1 MDQAGGLMAKV
12 DLPYVQRFRDRH
24 GKVRHYFRKPGC
36 KRLALPGEPMSREF
50 LAAYHTA
57 LAKQEKRPVG
67 LEQTKAGTL
76 GALLVELYTSTEW
89 ANLKENTQANY
100 RNIYERFRQVYGH
113 NPVTDLTRK
122 DVQDMMAEK
131 RATPGAAKNFLKRLR
146 TLLDFSVDRGYRA
159 DNPARTVKA
168 PTLASGGFRAW
179 TDEDIS
185 RFEAFHAP
193 GTRARL
199 ALALLLYTG
208 QRRSD
213 IVTMGRQHV
222 SGGSIHVLQL
232 KGKKGQPRTRLAI
245 PLHPILKATLDAEPK
260 ANMTFLMTAYGKPMS
275 AAGFT
280 GWFVEQ
286 AIAAGLPPN
295 STPHGLR
302 KAAARRLAE
311 AGCSTHQIASITGH
325 KSLEEVEHYTRS
337 ADQARLAQA
346 AMRNL
351 SRGRN
356 GNGPVKPIVKPAAK
370 SLKS

>member
-1 MDQAGGLMAKV
+1 MDEAGGLMAKV
-12 DLPYVQRFRDRH
+12 DLPYVQRFKDRH

-36 KRLALPGEPMSREF
+36 KRVALPGEPMSERF

-67 LEQTKAGTL
+67 AEQTKPGTV
-76 GALLVELYTSTEW
+76 GALLVDLYVSTEW
-89 ANLKENTQANY
+89 ANLKDVTQGNY
-100 RNIYERFRQVYGH
+100 RNIYERFRSEYGH
-113 NPVTDLTRK
+113 NQVAGLTRRA
-122 DVQDMMAEK
+122 VQDMMADK
-131 RATPGAAKNFLKRLR
+131 RATPGAARNFLKRLR
-146 TLLDFSVDRGYRA
+146 TLFDFAVDRGYRD

-179 TDEDIS
+179 TDEDIAK
-185 RFEAFHAP
+185 FEKHHPA

-213 IVTMGRQHV
+213 VVTMGRQHV
-222 SGGSIHVLQL
+222 SGGKIHVLQL
-232 KGKKGQPRTRLAI
+232 KGKKGQPRVRLAI
-245 PLHPILKATLDAEPK
+245 PLHPILKRALDAEPK
-260 ANMTFLMTAYGKPMS
+260 SNMTFLVTAFGKPMS

-286 AIAAGLPPN
+286 AKAAGLPDN

-325 KSLEEVEHYTRS
+325 QSLEEIEHYTKS
-337 ADQARLAQA
+337 VDQERLAVT
-346 AMRNL
+346 AMKTL
-351 SRGRN
+351 SRGRT
-356 GNGPVKPIVKPAAK
+356 GNGVVKPIVKPPAK
-370 SLKS
+370 ALKS